1 MSWRAGKEGRKI
13 GSPLPVS
20 MYKSQSN
27 LKKCATFIF
36 LLSAH
41 SSQDKSTDELERVK
55 SVCVDNYCIHNGK
68 LFLAHIN
75 SIPLPDFMTQKSL
88 EK

>member
-1 MSWRAGKEGRKI
+1 MSWSAGKEGRKI

-20 MYKSQSN
+20 MYKSQSI
-27 LKKCATFIF
+27 LKRCATFIF
-36 LLSAH
+36 LSAR
-41 SSQDKSTDELERVK
+41 SSQDKSTDELEGVK
-55 SVCVDNYCIHNGK
+55 SVCFYNYCIHNGK

-88 EK
+88 GK